1 MLLLM
6 LLQLLV
12 GRVHY
17 ERCRIHNLLVIVS
30 VTLTAE
36 AIHGLI
42 LMATVYGGAFLTV
55 VLLILMILARG
66 RLIEVVAGDTGC
78 LICRLLL
85 LIASSGSVIT
95 EGQRSFTLVCFVG
108 FIRVSRPV
116 GPDGRGSSSA
126 ILIFLLVLQRDC
138 FAVLGARSCRS

>member
-30 VTLTAE
+30 VALSAE
-36 AIHGLI
+36 AIYGLV
-42 LMATVYGGAFLTV
+42 LMATAYGGAFLTV
-55 VLLILMILARG
+55 ILLILMILAGG

-85 LIASSGSVIT
+85 LIAGSGSIIT
-95 EGQRSFTLVCFVG
+95 GGKLCFTLVCFVG
-108 FIRVSRPV
+108 FIRVSCPV
-116 GPDGRGSSSA
+116 GPDGRGSSST
-126 ILIFLLVLQRDC
+126 ILIFLLIL
-138 FAVLGARSCRS
+138 

>member
-30 VTLTAE
+30 VALSAE
-36 AIHGLI
+36 AIYGLV
-42 LMATVYGGAFLTV
+42 LMAAAYGGAFLTV
-55 VLLILMILARG
+55 ILLILMILAGG
-66 RLIEVVAGDTGC
+66 RLIEVIAGDTGC

-85 LIASSGSVIT
+85 LIAGSGSVIT
-95 EGQRSFTLVCFVG
+95 GGQRCFTLVRFVG
-108 FIRVSRPV
+108 FI
-116 GPDGRGSSSA
+116 
-126 ILIFLLVLQRDC
+126 
-138 FAVLGARSCRS
+138 